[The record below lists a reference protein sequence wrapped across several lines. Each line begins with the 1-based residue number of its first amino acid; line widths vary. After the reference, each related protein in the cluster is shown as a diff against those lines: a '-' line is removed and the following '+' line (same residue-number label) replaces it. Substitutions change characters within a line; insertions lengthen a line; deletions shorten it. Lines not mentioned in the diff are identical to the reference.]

1 MDRHIE
7 LLRIGPGPDAT
18 VSWMHGPQRAVDPTP
33 AAVASALS
41 APRSGGTDING
52 AVLLLDARFPLPAD
66 ELLARLLGG
75 PADVWHGGLAL
86 GLDGQPRMWDHV
98 DPLSMFSAP
107 LDPTIEATSWR
118 VSLRALLVR
127 TAVLEQ
133 LGGPEPGFD
142 TLSGSGLEAGL
153 RWIRAGALV
162 RHVPELVPI
171 GADPDDAPTAADGLR
186 VVGRHRGRVWAGWA
200 LQQAVS
206 SSEVTAG
213 EALRLARQVRHLTAE
228 PLPHYRPVSIPGAPG
243 RTDRTVSVVV
253 PTIDRYPYLE
263 QLLHQLATQTVA
275 PHEVLVVDQTPIAR
289 RRHDLTSVEPD
300 LPVTVIDIPEPGQCT
315 ARNAA
320 LEVAGGEL
328 ILLLD
333 DDLDIP
339 PTLLADHLECLT
351 DGIDSIS
358 GGVDDATAGPPPEG
372 FRHRRASDVFP
383 AGNTIVRRSALE
395 RSGIFDPAYDHGPR
409 ADHDLGMRL
418 HLCGAVLMYEPSV
431 EVYHY
436 HAAAGGLR
444 THGARKVTRASARRS
459 VTKRD
464 LPAVTQLYL
473 QQRYFNDGQRSEG
486 RRIALL
492 SVLRGEGSAV
502 RRLGRS
508 LVQVAL
514 LPSSVRRLRDSDRA
528 AASMVASRQPI
539 PTLPSSDEASGEP

>member
-213 EALRLARQVRHLTAE
+213 EALRLARQV
-228 PLPHYRPVSIPGAPG
+228 
-243 RTDRTVSVVV
+243 
-253 PTIDRYPYLE
+253 
-263 QLLHQLATQTVA
+263 
-275 PHEVLVVDQTPIAR
+275 
-289 RRHDLTSVEPD
+289 
-300 LPVTVIDIPEPGQCT
+300 
-315 ARNAA
+315 
-320 LEVAGGEL
+320 
-328 ILLLD
+328 
-333 DDLDIP
+333 
-339 PTLLADHLECLT
+339 
-351 DGIDSIS
+351 
-358 GGVDDATAGPPPEG
+358 
-372 FRHRRASDVFP
+372 
-383 AGNTIVRRSALE
+383 
-395 RSGIFDPAYDHGPR
+395 
-409 ADHDLGMRL
+409 
-418 HLCGAVLMYEPSV
+418 
-431 EVYHY
+431 
-436 HAAAGGLR
+436 
-444 THGARKVTRASARRS
+444 
-459 VTKRD
+459 
-464 LPAVTQLYL
+464 
-473 QQRYFNDGQRSEG
+473 
-486 RRIALL
+486 
-492 SVLRGEGSAV
+492 
-502 RRLGRS
+502 
-508 LVQVAL
+508 
-514 LPSSVRRLRDSDRA
+514 A
-528 AASMVASRQPI
+528 AASRPCSVAWSVFSNTYWLRPATTPNSRVTTRLSTWLRNSISCSPAAALSQPR
-539 PTLPSSDEASGEP
+539 PTSSASLVSGFSAALPK